1 METSKLSLFSTNRE
15 KLQKDIT
22 ENLQNDARV
31 VASWLFGSL
40 GRGDADELSDIDI
53 WVVVADE
60 HIQDVVTYRQQF
72 VSQVKP
78 PVFYVEAPQ
87 NAPEAGGYLMAYY
100 DMATGPHQVDWYWQ
114 PQSLAHIPPETVVL
128 FDHVHLPHN
137 NQPVEF
143 PHREPV
149 EEIAEN
155 PLYFISYFWAMLLI
169 TAKYAIRKPQTEEM
183 DLLPY
188 VLYPFH
194 KAQGIL
200 GEAPATVQLPQRTAR
215 EKLAVLRRLADQMSA
230 LMPQI
235 AESSSAIP
243 AEAPAAAYKF
253 LDLLEE
259 VYL

>member
-1 METSKLSLFSTNRE
+1 MDTSKLSLFNADRE
-15 KLQKDIT
+15 KLQKHIV
-22 ENLQNDARV
+22 ECLQNDARV

-60 HIQDVVTYRQQF
+60 HIQDVVTHQQHF
-72 VSQVKP
+72 VSQVKQ

-128 FDHVHLPHN
+128 FDHVYLPHN

-149 EEIAEN
+149 KEIVDS
-155 PLYFISYFWAMLLI
+155 PLHFISYFWAMLLI
-169 TAKYAIRKPQTEEM
+169 TAKYAIRKPQAEEM

-200 GEAPATVQLPQRTAR
+200 GETPATVQLPQRTAR

-235 AESSSAIP
+235 AASGSAIP